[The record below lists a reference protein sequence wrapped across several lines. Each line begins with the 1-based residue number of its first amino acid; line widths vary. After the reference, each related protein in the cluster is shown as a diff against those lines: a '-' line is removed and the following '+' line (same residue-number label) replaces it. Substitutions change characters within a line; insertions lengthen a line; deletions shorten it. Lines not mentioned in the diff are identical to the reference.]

1 MKNYVFLF
9 PFFKKNLFLFIL
21 FIIST
26 LFFSIFQGIGIGILF
41 PFLRV
46 IFFNEP
52 PPKANFILDKIF
64 HAIGI
69 YLISGKSGIHTLL
82 KMGIIILILFFL
94 KAFFEYLS
102 KILNVLIQERI
113 LKDIRDLIFSK
124 MMNLPISFF
133 LNKKTGEIASRFTHD
148 ILFIKYALS
157 DGWLLIIKDLM
168 LIVAYLFIIFWASP
182 SLSIFSLTF
191 VPLVFLLIKKIGDSL
206 KRRAKRFQVEMGKI
220 GAFVVERVIGI
231 NTIKAFTSEEREV
244 REFKKIT
251 GEYFKKMLRF
261 ENLRHLT
268 PSLTEFLV
276 SLIAIFIFLYGGK
289 LIFID
294 RKLTPEKFIVFIIGA
309 VSLLQPFKAIASAW
323 GNIQQGLAGITRIKE
338 IIDEKEEEICGIH
351 IIKKIEKGIRFENV
365 YFSYDEKKY
374 ALKNIN
380 LDVKPYEKIALV
392 GPSGAGKST
401 LMKLLLGF
409 YFPTKGK
416 IFFDDKEIRELNIKE
431 MRKRIGVVPQEVFLF
446 SGTLYENITYGK
458 EDAKEEEVLKAVE
471 NAALSDFIKSL
482 PYGLHTKI
490 GEMGSK
496 ISGGEKQRIA
506 IARAFLKSP
515 IIIILDEA
523 TSQIDSETESKIQK
537 ALEKLEKDRITF
549 IIAHRLNTV
558 LNADRIVLLDNGEIK
573 DTGKHDELLERSSL
587 YKKLYELQFKNV

>member
-1 MKNYVFLF
+1 MKNYIFLL
-9 PFFKKNLFLFIL
+9 PFLKKRFFLFIL

-26 LFFSIFQGIGIGILF
+26 LFFSLFQGIGIGLLF

-64 HAIGI
+64 HFIGT
-69 YLISGKSGIHTLL
+69 YLVSGKLGIHTLL
-82 KMGIIILILFFL
+82 KMGIIVLILFFL

-102 KILNVLIQERI
+102 KILNVLIQEGI
-113 LKDIRDLIFSK
+113 SKDIRDLIFSK
-124 MMNLPISFF
+124 MMNLPVSSF

-148 ILFIKYALS
+148 ILYIKYALS

-168 LIVAYLFIIFWASP
+168 LVIAYLFIIFWASP
-182 SLSIFSLTF
+182 HLSVFSLIF
-191 VPLVFLLIKKIGDSL
+191 VPLVFLIIKIIGDSL
-206 KRRAKRFQVEMGKI
+206 KRKAKRFQVEMGKI
-220 GAFVVERVIGI
+220 GGFVVERIIGI
-231 NTIKAFTSEEREV
+231 KTIKAFTSEEKEIK
-244 REFKKIT
+244 EFKKIT

-261 ENLRHLT
+261 ENLRHLS

-276 SLIAIFIFLYGGK
+276 SLIAILVFLYGGK

-294 RKLTPEKFIVFIIGA
+294 RKLTPEKFIVFVIGA
-309 VSLLQPFKAIASAW
+309 VSLLQPFKAIANAW
-323 GNIQQGLAGITRIKE
+323 GNIQQGLAGIIRVKE
-338 IIDEKEEEICGIH
+338 IVDEKEEERGGVH
-351 IIKKIEKGIRFENV
+351 IIKKINKGIRFENV
-365 YFSYDEKKY
+365 YFSYDGERY

-380 LDVKPYEKIALV
+380 LEIKPYEKIALV

-401 LMKLLLGF
+401 LINLVSGF

-431 MRKRIGVVPQEVFLF
+431 LRKRIGIVPQEVFLF

-458 EDAKEEEVLKAVE
+458 ENAKEEEVLKAVE
-471 NAALSDFIKSL
+471 DAALSDFIKSL
-482 PYGLHTKI
+482 PHGLHTKI

-506 IARAFLKSP
+506 IARAFLKNP

-558 LNADRIVLLDNGEIK
+558 LNADRIVLLDKGEIK
-573 DTGKHDELLERSSL
+573 DIGKHDELIERSSL
-587 YKKLYELQFKNV
+587 YKNLYELQFKNV

>member
-1 MKNYVFLF
+1 MKNYLFLL
-9 PFFKKNLFLFIL
+9 PFFKKNLFLCIL

-26 LFFSIFQGIGIGILF
+26 LFFSLFQGIGIGILF

-64 HAIGI
+64 HTIGI
-69 YLISGKSGIHTLL
+69 YLISGELGIHTLL

-124 MMNLPISFF
+124 MMNLPVSSF

-168 LIVAYLFIIFWASP
+168 LVIAYLFIIFWASP
-182 SLSIFSLTF
+182 HLSIFSLIF
-191 VPLVFLLIKKIGDSL
+191 VPLVFFLIKKIGDSL
-206 KRRAKRFQVEMGKI
+206 KRRAKRFQIEMGKI
-220 GAFVVERVIGI
+220 GAFVVERVLGI
-231 NTIKAFTSEEREV
+231 NTIKAFTSEEKEI

-251 GEYFKKMLRF
+251 GEYLKKMLRF
-261 ENLRHLT
+261 ENLRHLS
-268 PSLTEFLV
+268 PSLTEFFV
-276 SLIAIFIFLYGGK
+276 SLIAIFVFLYGGK

-294 RKLTPEKFIVFIIGA
+294 KKLAPEKFIVFIIGA
-309 VSLLQPFKAIASAW
+309 VSLLQPFKTMANAW
-323 GNIQQGLAGITRIKE
+323 GNIQQGLAGIMRMKE
-338 IIDEKEEEICGIH
+338 ILQEKEEERGGIH
-351 IIKKIEKGIRFENV
+351 IIKKINKGIRFENV
-365 YFSYDEKKY
+365 YFSYDGTKY

-380 LDVKPYEKIALV
+380 LEVKPYERIALV

-401 LMKLLLGF
+401 LIKLLLGF

-416 IFFDDKEIRELNIKE
+416 IFFDDKEIRELDIRE
-431 MRKRIGVVPQEVFLF
+431 LRKKIGIVPQEVFLF

-458 EDAKEEEVLKAVE
+458 EDAKEEEVLKAIE
-471 NAALSDFIKSL
+471 DAALTDFIKSL
-482 PYGLHTKI
+482 PYGLHARI

-506 IARAFLKSP
+506 IARAFLKNP

-523 TSQIDSETESKIQK
+523 TSQVDAETESKIQK
-537 ALEKLEKDRITF
+537 ALEKLKENRITF
-549 IIAHRLNTV
+549 IIAHRLNTI
-558 LNADRIVLLDNGEIK
+558 LNADRIVLLDKGEIK
-573 DTGKHDELLERSSL
+573 DIGKHDELIERSLL